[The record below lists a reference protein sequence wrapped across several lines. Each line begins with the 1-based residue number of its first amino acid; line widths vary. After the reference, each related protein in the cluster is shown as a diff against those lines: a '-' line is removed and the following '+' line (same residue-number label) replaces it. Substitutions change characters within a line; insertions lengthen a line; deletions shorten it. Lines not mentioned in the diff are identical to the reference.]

1 MKKGITPII
10 SVIILLLITV
20 GLAASAWSYMGNFF
34 QSLTAKT
41 IEIPTQKCISG
52 ASGAT
57 NVMII
62 LHNMG
67 TESISLTNDVTV
79 LSNGL
84 PLDSLTPAQ
93 TINWCNVS
101 SKCDSSELTT
111 VPAGGFAKAIIASC
125 TASGVAKTCNYDFVV
140 ASRTQTASAYCTG

>member
-41 IEIPTQKCISG
+41 IEIPTQKCVNG
-52 ASGAT
+52 
-57 NVMII
+57 NDVMVIV
-62 LHNMG
+62 HNMG
-67 TESISLTNDVTV
+67 TENISITNDVFV
-79 LSNGL
+79 LKNSMPVTKGIGSGQIQWCEVSEDCSIV
-84 PLDSLTPAQ
+84 PGKT
-93 TINWCNVS
+93 TIA
-101 SKCDSSELTT
+101 
-111 VPAGGFAKAIIASC
+111 AGGFAKAIIYDC
-125 TASGVAKTCNYDFVV
+125 TAQNVAATCNYDFVV

>member
-20 GLAASAWSYMGNFF
+20 GLAAAAWTYMGNFF
-34 QSLTAKT
+34 SSLTAKT

-67 TESISLTNDVTV
+67 TESVSLTNDVTI
-79 LSNGL
+79 LSNGI
-84 PLDSLTPAQ
+84 PVAAAAF
-93 TINWCNVS
+93 NWCMVNETCAS
-101 SKCDSSELTT
+101 DTLTA
-111 VPAGGFAKAIIASC
+111 VPAGGFGKVIITGC
-125 TASGVAKTCNYDFVV
+125 TTPGVAKTCNYDFVV
-140 ASRTQTASAYCTG
+140 ASRTQSASVYCTG